1 MTSYNKVR
9 RLSFAIYILISVLF
23 ACFIIKLG
31 MNDIERIANFA
42 DKERSYSESLIKSSN
57 ILDATIKIFPL
68 SIEALSND
76 RITLFS
82 EKLTDL
88 KKSLNKIP
96 LDSRGKNYSEI
107 TEKLKEKCR
116 LIDSALNSIHKNYPE
131 TNLFYFDRKIILQN
145 DLKTIYLSLI
155 DTGEILHNL
164 FFTEYEKS
172 EYWQRQSFF
181 FFKRLQ
187 YMLVTFFIL
196 TIFFIVLSSS
206 YSGLLLKK
214 YLRKLSEGTKQ
225 ISSGNL
231 RYRFSGIET
240 DEMGELMA
248 DFNSMASR
256 LERQTHQ
263 LKKINEELEK
273 KAEELLEANQHK
285 DRFFANMSHELR
297 TPLNSIIGFADLNI
311 ARTDYSGEKLID
323 NSKKILIAAE
333 HLLSLISGLL
343 DIAKSDAGVLK
354 PIMEKN
360 NISNTL
366 NMVVDM
372 LKPIVDRKKLYLEL
386 QSSSNIEFYY
396 DEKLIKQVLI
406 NLINNAIK
414 FTHEGGIK
422 IRLIETSE
430 NVEIEIEDSGI
441 GISEEDQKKIF
452 KDFHRVESGLTS
464 NYEGAGLGLAL
475 SRRFVRMHGG
485 EISLESQI
493 GKGSI
498 FKISLPKKQNIA

>member
-1 MTSYNKVR
+1 
-9 RLSFAIYILISVLF
+9 
-23 ACFIIKLG
+23 
-31 MNDIERIANFA
+31 
-42 DKERSYSESLIKSSN
+42 
-57 ILDATIKIFPL
+57 
-68 SIEALSND
+68 
-76 RITLFS
+76 
-82 EKLTDL
+82 
-88 KKSLNKIP
+88 
-96 LDSRGKNYSEI
+96 
-107 TEKLKEKCR
+107 
-116 LIDSALNSIHKNYPE
+116 
-131 TNLFYFDRKIILQN
+131 
-145 DLKTIYLSLI
+145 
-155 DTGEILHNL
+155 
-164 FFTEYEKS
+164 
-172 EYWQRQSFF
+172 
-181 FFKRLQ
+181 
-187 YMLVTFFIL
+187 
-196 TIFFIVLSSS
+196 
-206 YSGLLLKK
+206 
-214 YLRKLSEGTKQ
+214 
-225 ISSGNL
+225 
-231 RYRFSGIET
+231 
-240 DEMGELMA
+240 MGELMA

-372 LKPIVDRKKLYLEL
+372 LKPIVERKKLYLEL

>member
-206 YSGLLLKK
+206 YSGLL
-214 YLRKLSEGTKQ
+214 
-225 ISSGNL
+225 
-231 RYRFSGIET
+231 
-240 DEMGELMA
+240 
-248 DFNSMASR
+248 
-256 LERQTHQ
+256 
-263 LKKINEELEK
+263 
-273 KAEELLEANQHK
+273 
-285 DRFFANMSHELR
+285 
-297 TPLNSIIGFADLNI
+297 
-311 ARTDYSGEKLID
+311 
-323 NSKKILIAAE
+323 
-333 HLLSLISGLL
+333 
-343 DIAKSDAGVLK
+343 
-354 PIMEKN
+354 
-360 NISNTL
+360 
-366 NMVVDM
+366 
-372 LKPIVDRKKLYLEL
+372 
-386 QSSSNIEFYY
+386 
-396 DEKLIKQVLI
+396 
-406 NLINNAIK
+406 
-414 FTHEGGIK
+414 
-422 IRLIETSE
+422 
-430 NVEIEIEDSGI
+430 
-441 GISEEDQKKIF
+441 
-452 KDFHRVESGLTS
+452 
-464 NYEGAGLGLAL
+464 
-475 SRRFVRMHGG
+475 
-485 EISLESQI
+485 
-493 GKGSI
+493 
-498 FKISLPKKQNIA
+498 